1 MYSGAD
7 NTGIQTVGVIVDVH
21 RGQARSH
28 RDLRG
33 TQNRRSEPAREKR
46 AGTTG
51 IQTTRVIVDAHREQ
65 ARSYMDLRR
74 SVGASPL
81 AKNVRAPRAFRRPA
95 LSLTSIA
102 SRLAPTGICV
112 DL

>member
-1 MYSGAD
+1 MCSGAD

-28 RDLRG
+28 
-33 TQNRRSEPAREKR
+33 K
-46 AGTTG
+46 
-51 IQTTRVIVDAHREQ
+51 
-65 ARSYMDLRR
+65 DLRR

-81 AKNVRAPRAFRRPA
+81 AKKRGPRAFRRPA

>member
-46 AGTTG
+46 AGDAG
-51 IQTTRVIVDAHREQ
+51 IQTARVIVGEHREQ
-65 ARSYMDLRR
+65 ARTQGSAWTL
-74 SVGASPL
+74 
-81 AKNVRAPRAFRRPA
+81 
-95 LSLTSIA
+95 
-102 SRLAPTGICV
+102 
-112 DL
+112 

>member
-28 RDLRG
+28 RDLR
-33 TQNRRSEPAREKR
+33 RSVGASPLAKKR
-46 AGTTG
+46 TENAV
-51 IQTTRVIVDAHREQ
+51 IQTASVIVDAHREQ
-65 ARSYMDLRR
+65 ARSYRDLRR

-81 AKNVRAPRAFRRPA
+81 AKNARTTQSFRQPA

-102 SRLAPTGICV
+102 SSLLHGFA
-112 DL
+112 

>member
-21 RGQARSH
+21 R
-28 RDLRG
+28 
-33 TQNRRSEPAREKR
+33 
-46 AGTTG
+46 
-51 IQTTRVIVDAHREQ
+51 EQ
-65 ARSYMDLRR
+65 ARSYRDLRR

-95 LSLTSIA
+95 LSLASIA
-102 SRLAPTGICV
+102 GKPAPTGICV

>member
-28 RDLRG
+28 RDLR
-33 TQNRRSEPAREKR
+33 
-46 AGTTG
+46 
-51 IQTTRVIVDAHREQ
+51 
-65 ARSYMDLRR
+65 R

-81 AKNVRAPRAFRRPA
+81 AKNARTTQSFRQPA

-102 SRLAPTGICV
+102 GKPAPTWICV